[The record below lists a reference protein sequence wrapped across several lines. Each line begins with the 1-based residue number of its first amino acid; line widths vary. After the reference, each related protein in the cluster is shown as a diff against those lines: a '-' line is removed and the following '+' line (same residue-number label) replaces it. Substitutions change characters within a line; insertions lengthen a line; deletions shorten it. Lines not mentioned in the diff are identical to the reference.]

1 MAAAQ
6 EAQPEVQQKPRSI
19 LVPVLIG
26 VLVSVLLSVG
36 SVVGALYFTGYF
48 SGETPLEAEL
58 AKLEAEAAAAAQE
71 EVPVQPQLMDTPN
84 PSRLDTL
91 YYEMARPLTSNVTG
105 SRKVMQ
111 MTVAV
116 MTHYD
121 QIVIDRV
128 VKHELQV
135 RSAMLAVISAVTEE
149 QLMTLTFKDD
159 LAESLKLAAN
169 EVLEQQE
176 DFGGIEKVLFV
187 EYLVQ

>member
-1 MAAAQ
+1 MAAE
-6 EAQPEVQQKPRSI
+6 EAQTEVRDKPRSI
-19 LVPVLIG
+19 VVPVLIG
-26 VLVSVLLSVG
+26 VMISVLLSVG

-48 SGETPLEAEL
+48 SDETPLEAEL
-58 AKLEAEAAAAAQE
+58 AKLDEEVAAQAEAPA
-71 EVPVQPQLMDTPN
+71 QPQLLETPN
-84 PSRLDTL
+84 PSRLETL
-91 YYEMARPLTSNVTG
+91 YYEMARPLTSNVTA

-111 MTVAV
+111 ITVAL

-121 QIVIDRV
+121 QMVIDRV

-135 RSAMLAVISAVTEE
+135 RSAMLAVISSVTEE
-149 QLMTLTFKDD
+149 QLMAPEFKDD
-159 LAESLKLAAN
+159 LAENLKLAAN

>member
-1 MAAAQ
+1 MAAE
-6 EAQPEVQQKPRSI
+6 EAQSEVQEKPRSI

-48 SGETPLEAEL
+48 SDETALEAEL
-58 AKLEAEAAAAAQE
+58 AKLDEEAAAAQE
-71 EVPVQPQLMDTPN
+71 EVPLQPQLMETPN

-91 YYEMARPLTSNVTG
+91 YHEMSRPLTSNVTA

-111 MTVAV
+111 ITVAL

-121 QIVIDRV
+121 QMVIDRI

-135 RSAMLAVISAVTEE
+135 RSAMLAVLSAVTED
-149 QLMTLTFKDD
+149 QLLAPTFKDD
-159 LAESLKLAAN
+159 LAENLKLAAN
-169 EVLEQQE
+169 AVLEEQE

>member
-1 MAAAQ
+1 MAAD
-6 EAQPEVQQKPRSI
+6 EVQSEVAEKPRSI

-36 SVVGALYFTGYF
+36 AVVGTLYFTGYF
-48 SGETPLEAEL
+48 SDETPLEAEL
-58 AKLEAEAAAAAQE
+58 AKLEEEAAANAEQAPAA
-71 EVPVQPQLMDTPN
+71 PQLLETPN

-91 YYEMARPLTSNVTG
+91 YYEMTRPLTANVTG

-111 MTVAV
+111 VTVAV

-121 QIVIDRV
+121 QMVIDRV

-135 RSAMLAVISAVTEE
+135 RSAMLAVLSAVTED
-149 QLMTLTFKDD
+149 QLLSPTFKDD
-159 LAESLKLAAN
+159 LGENLKLAAN
-169 EVLEQQE
+169 AVLEEQE

>member
-1 MAAAQ
+1 MAAE
-6 EAQPEVQQKPRSI
+6 EAQSEVQEKPRSI

-48 SGETPLEAEL
+48 SDETPLEAEL
-58 AKLEAEAAAAAQE
+58 ARLDEEAAAQE
-71 EVPVQPQLMDTPN
+71 EAPLQPQLMETPN

-91 YYEMARPLTSNVTG
+91 YYEMSRPLTSNVTA

-111 MTVAV
+111 ITVAL

-135 RSAMLAVISAVTEE
+135 RSAMLAVLSAVTEE
-149 QLMTLTFKDD
+149 QLMSSSFKDD

>member
-1 MAAAQ
+1 
-6 EAQPEVQQKPRSI
+6 
-19 LVPVLIG
+19 
-26 VLVSVLLSVG
+26 
-36 SVVGALYFTGYF
+36 
-48 SGETPLEAEL
+48 
-58 AKLEAEAAAAAQE
+58 
-71 EVPVQPQLMDTPN
+71 
-84 PSRLDTL
+84 
-91 YYEMARPLTSNVTG
+91 
-105 SRKVMQ
+105 VMQ

>member
-36 SVVGALYFTGYF
+36 SVVGGLYFAGYF

-58 AKLEAEAAAAAQE
+58 AKLEAEAAAQE